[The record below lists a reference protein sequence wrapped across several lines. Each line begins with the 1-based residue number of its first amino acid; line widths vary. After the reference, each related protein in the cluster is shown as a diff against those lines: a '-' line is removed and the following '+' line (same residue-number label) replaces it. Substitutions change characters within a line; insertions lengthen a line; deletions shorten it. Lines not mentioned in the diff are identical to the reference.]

1 MSSKVIRP
9 KIPQWGGSFMEQNLL
24 RLLEKPTLEQ
34 LEVFRQ
40 NAEDQLGENFM
51 VDFFA
56 FLFGVCLD
64 GMPDLPPLTPAQ
76 HVQLYVQIIGTVA
89 SFSAK
94 WAEEFQQRVKKGFNY
109 DL

>member
-1 MSSKVIRP
+1 MR
-9 KIPQWGGSFMEQNLL
+9 N
-24 RLLEKPTLEQ
+24 PTHKQ
-34 LEVFRQ
+34 LELLKQ
-40 NAEDQLGENFM
+40 NAKDQLGENFM

-56 FLFGVCLD
+56 FLFGACLD

-76 HVQLYVQIIGTVA
+76 HIQLYAEIIGTVTT
-89 SFSAK
+89 FSTK